1 MINIRPIKS
10 EDVERCL
17 EIYNYYIENT
27 TVTFEEEPLGVS
39 EFRERIKRISEKY
52 PFLVAEE
59 DGNVL
64 GYVYLDEFNPR
75 SAYRFTADL
84 SVYLDAKAQKRGVG
98 TFLLKAVEE
107 KGKELGLRNIVSL
120 ITSENEKSVR
130 FHEKNG
136 FELKGKLENVG
147 VKFQKTLSVFYY
159 QKSI

>member
-27 TVTFEEEPLGVS
+27 TVTFEEKPLGVS
-39 EFRERIKRISEKY
+39 EFRERIKRVSEKY

-98 TFLLKAVEE
+98 TLLLKAVEE

-120 ITSENEKSVR
+120 ITSENENSVR